1 MLAACLAGKLGYRSI
16 DRDVIVE
23 KASIYG
29 IRQEEL
35 IESLEKAPSFWDR
48 FRHKR
53 YVYLTLIQAALL
65 DELKEGKAIYHG
77 HAGHLLLKGVD
88 CVLRARIVA
97 PMTFRQAIVRDRL
110 KLDDK
115 EAVAYIH
122 KKDSERKKWT
132 QYLYGVDWED
142 PTLYDLLLN
151 LECIDIEGACDIIS
165 TAAGRPCF
173 EETPEALEALA
184 DLDLASKVRANL
196 VVTPSTTNLEVEV
209 TSRKGIVSIS
219 GSLGSTAE
227 MKDVETVALRVEGVK
242 DLNLD
247 ELVFFQ
253 DV

>member
-1 MLAACLAGKLGYRSI
+1 VT
-16 DRDVIVE
+16 D
-23 KASIYG
+23 
-29 IRQEEL
+29 
-35 IESLEKAPSFWDR
+35 
-48 FRHKR
+48 
-53 YVYLTLIQAALL
+53 TL
-65 DELKEGKAIYHG
+65 DE
-77 HAGHLLLKGVD
+77 
-88 CVLRARIVA
+88 
-97 PMTFRQAIVRDRL
+97 
-110 KLDDK
+110 